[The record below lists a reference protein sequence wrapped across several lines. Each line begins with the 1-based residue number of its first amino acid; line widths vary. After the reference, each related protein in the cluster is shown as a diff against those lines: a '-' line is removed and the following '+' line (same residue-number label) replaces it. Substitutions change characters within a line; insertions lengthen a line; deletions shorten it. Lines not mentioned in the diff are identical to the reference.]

1 VERYNTLHQMTSTIS
16 GTPAADRTPTEIFRA
31 LFPSGSITGAPKR
44 RTMEIIRELERHSR
58 GVYTGAIGWFGPDG
72 EACFN
77 VAIRTLV
84 TEGSSFQLG
93 VGGGITLDSN
103 PSDEYRECQLKASFL
118 QAPQLGFHLI
128 ETMRAAAGS
137 IPLLDLHIARL
148 TASAQHFKI
157 LCDEQALRR
166 HLATEISKHHD
177 AELRVRLTL
186 DRSGQPAIQCFALHP
201 VPWTGKILL
210 SSTRTDSA
218 DIFLR
223 HKTSKRQLYDSALA
237 SAQRQGFDEVLFLNQ
252 NGCLTE
258 GAISNVFLR
267 IRGELVTPAL
277 ECGVLPG
284 VQRAQLL
291 SARPQAKEVSIDF
304 TALCAAEQIWLC
316 NALRGIRP
324 VSRIEDTD
332 GNILWQRSGPAEE
345 T

>member
-1 VERYNTLHQMTSTIS
+1 
-16 GTPAADRTPTEIFRA
+16 
-31 LFPSGSITGAPKR
+31 
-44 RTMEIIRELERHSR
+44 
-58 GVYTGAIGWFGPDG
+58 VYTGAIGWFGPDG

-84 TEGSSFQLG
+84 TEGDRFQLG

-103 PSDEYRECQLKASFL
+103 PSDEFKECQLKASFL

-128 ETMRAAAGS
+128 ETMRAVSGT

-148 TASAQHFKI
+148 TASAQHFEI
-157 LCDEQALRR
+157 AFDEQALRE

-186 DRSGQPAIQCFALHP
+186 DRSGQPAIQCFPLHP
-201 VPWTGKILL
+201 VPWNGRILL

-237 SAQRQGFDEVLFLNQ
+237 EAQRQGFDEALFLNQ

-258 GAISNVFLR
+258 GAISNVFLS

-284 VQRAQLL
+284 VQRSQLL
-291 SARPQAKEVSIDF
+291 STRPHAKQTSVERQD
-304 TALCAAEQIWLC
+304 LRAAEQIWLC
-316 NALRGIRP
+316 NAVRGVRP
-324 VSRIEDTD
+324 VSSIEDAD